1 MKLYM
6 IRKTLEDGTKEY
18 ASAGIRFSPKSSK
31 GWGRIGNL
39 KLAIKNRLYSVRVS
53 SDSYDKAFIDWLEW
67 ENCNGL
73 VKIDIVEIDIDDVT
87 IVETPISIWYEQNMK
102 QEGK

>member
-6 IRKTLEDGTKEY
+6 IRKTLEDGVKEY
-18 ASAGIRFSPKSSK
+18 ASSGLTFSTKSSK

-39 KLAIKNRLYSVRVS
+39 KLAIKNRLYGTKAY
-53 SDSYDKAFIDWLEW
+53 SDSYDKAFLDWLEW
-67 ENCNGL
+67 ENRKGS
-73 VKIDIVEIDIDDVT
+73 VMIDIIEIDIDNVT